1 MTQTHC
7 LDLTSVCCGS
17 GGGGRRAR
25 RVRQRRPARAAS
37 MAAEETGEV
46 ESAQQGLREFWD
58 EKRNDTGGL
67 LFID

>member
-1 MTQTHC
+1 
-7 LDLTSVCCGS
+7 
-17 GGGGRRAR
+17 
-25 RVRQRRPARAAS
+25 